1 MVDVVRVEPSITNTN
16 RNASEMSSKMID
28 HASKAALKGTA
39 CLPKTIASCIV
50 LSSALAMTSVPAFA
64 VEPWIM
70 VEKTTFTGDAI
81 SAKQQGVT
89 TDGTNWYFSGTNI
102 LERTDRNYNPSL
114 TVSPAIPDVLKL
126 PSQYSDIGLNHI
138 GDIDYADGL
147 LYISLDSSQRDPVT
161 GGKYE
166 NPVFAVYR
174 ASDLSFTGQAFSLNP
189 PHGIHDIASWVAVDA
204 KNGLGYGMA
213 YENATE
219 IAVYNLSDW
228 SFKEYIPLTHT
239 IDQAQGGKLLDG
251 WMYFSTDND
260 QKIIYRANLKTGEVE
275 NLGNLNIGRE
285 QEVEGLSF
293 NQTKDGWSMY
303 ILNREALESD
313 PTVEAVG
320 FYRYLRPYGNALSG
334 EIHTDI
340 SGALVED
347 SRFARDAASSRIR
360 SAFDAVSAPVLT
372 TASIDAGG
380 VHAAPANAD
389 GIVIW
394 SQALAMTGDTNG
406 SGDAAAFG
414 RNTTGFIGGADAPVG
429 SWRLGVLGGYSH
441 SRFDV
446 TDRASSGSSD
456 NYNLGV
462 YAGTQL
468 GQFGFRAG
476 AIYGWHDIE
485 TRRSVV
491 FPAFSEQVS
500 ADYNATTA
508 QAFSELAYRFDI
520 GHNAF
525 EPFANLAY
533 VHLNTDGF
541 AETGGATSALTAQK
555 ATTENTFST
564 FGVRASTQFD
574 TGVTGAAL
582 HGMLGWQH
590 AYGNVGPTS
599 DLAFNTGASFTI
611 SGVPIAR
618 DALAVEAGFDVLLSS
633 NAKLGASYS
642 GQIAKDAQG
651 HAVKVSFDLKL

>member
-1 MVDVVRVEPSITNTN
+1 
-16 RNASEMSSKMID
+16 MSPKMID
-28 HASKAALKGTA
+28 HASKAALRGTA
-39 CLPKTIASCIV
+39 CLPKTITSSIF

-70 VEKTTFTGDAI
+70 VEKTTFTGTAI
-81 SAKQQGVT
+81 ASKQQGVT

-102 LERTDRNYNPSL
+102 LERTDKSYNPSL
-114 TVSPAIPDVLKL
+114 TVSPAIPDGLKL

-138 GDIDYADGL
+138 GDIDYANGL

-228 SFKEYIPLTHT
+228 SFKEYIPLTQT
-239 IDQAQGGKLLDG
+239 IDQAQGGKLLNG

-260 QKIIYRANLKTGEVE
+260 NKIIYRANLKTGEVE
-275 NLGNLNIGRE
+275 NLGNLKIDGE

-303 ILNREALESD
+303 ILNREALEGNPSE
-313 PTVEAVG
+313 EAVG

-334 EIHTDI
+334 EIHADI
-340 SGALVED
+340 NGALVED
-347 SRFARDAASSRIR
+347 SRFARDAANRR
-360 SAFDAVSAPVLT
+360 LQSAFDAVSAPVLT

-380 VHAAPANAD
+380 VHAGPANAD

-394 SQALAMTGDTNG
+394 SEALAMTGKADG
-406 SGDAAAFG
+406 FGDAAAFD
-414 RNTTGFIGGADAPVG
+414 RNTAGFIGGADAPVG
-429 SWRLGVLGGYSH
+429 NWRLGVLGGYSH
-441 SRFDV
+441 SSFDV

-500 ADYNATTA
+500 ADYNAATA
-508 QAFSELAYRFDI
+508 QAFSELSYRFDI
-520 GHNAF
+520 GRNAF

-533 VHLNTDGF
+533 VHLKTDGF
-541 AETGGATSALTAQK
+541 AETGGTTSALTGQEM
-555 ATTENTFST
+555 TTQNTFST
-564 FGVRASTQFD
+564 LGVRASTQFD
-574 TGVTGAAL
+574 TGATKAAL

-590 AYGNVGPTS
+590 GYGDVSPTS
-599 DLAFNTGASFTI
+599 DLAFNTRASFTI

-618 DALAVEAGFDVLLSS
+618 DALAVEAGFDVSLSS
-633 NAKLGASYS
+633 NATLGASYS

-651 HAVKVSFDLKL
+651 HAFKVSFDLKL

>member
-1 MVDVVRVEPSITNTN
+1 MPPR
-16 RNASEMSSKMID
+16 MID
-28 HASKAALKGTA
+28 QISKAALERAA
-39 CLPKTIASCIV
+39 CIPKTITTCV
-50 LSSALAMTSVPAFA
+50 LLSSALAMTSAPAFA

-70 VEKTTFTGDAI
+70 VEKTTFTGSAI
-81 SAKQQGVT
+81 TSKQQGVT

-102 LERTDRNYNPSL
+102 LERTDKNYNPSL

-174 ASDLSFTGQAFSLNP
+174 ASDLSFTGQAFALTT

-228 SFKEYIPLTHT
+228 SFKEYIPLTQT

-260 QKIIYRANLKTGEVE
+260 EKLIYRANLKTGEVE
-275 NLGNLNIGRE
+275 VLGNLKIDGE

-313 PTVEAVG
+313 PSVEAVG

-334 EIHTDI
+334 EIHADI
-340 SGALVED
+340 NGALVDD
-347 SRFARDAASSRIR
+347 SRFARDAANRR
-360 SAFDAVSAPVLT
+360 LQSAFDAVSAPVLT

-380 VHAAPANAD
+380 IHAGPANAD

-394 SQALAMTGDTNG
+394 TEALTMTGDTKG
-406 SGDAAAFG
+406 FGDAAAFG
-414 RNTTGFIGGADAPVG
+414 RNTTGFVGGADAPVG
-429 SWRLGVLGGYSH
+429 NWRLGVLGGYSH
-441 SRFDV
+441 SSFDV
-446 TDRASSGSSD
+446 ADRASSGLSD

-468 GQFGFRAG
+468 GQVGFRAG

-485 TRRSVV
+485 TRRNVV
-491 FPAFSEQVS
+491 FPAFSESLS
-500 ADYNATTA
+500 ADYNAATA
-508 QAFSELAYRFDI
+508 QAFSELSYRVDV
-520 GHNAF
+520 GRNAF

-541 AETGGATSALTAQK
+541 AETGGTTSALTAQK
-555 ATTENTFST
+555 MTTENTFST
-564 FGVRASTQFD
+564 FGVRASSQLDSGT
-574 TGVTGAAL
+574 TKAAL

-590 AYGNVGPTS
+590 AYGEVRPTS
-599 DLAFNTGASFTI
+599 DLAFNSGASFTI
-611 SGVPIAR
+611 PGVPIAR
-618 DALAVEAGFDVLLSS
+618 DALAIEAGFDVSLSS
-633 NAKLGASYS
+633 NATLGASYS
-642 GQIAKDAQG
+642 GQIAREAQG
-651 HAVKVSFDLKL
+651 HAFKINFDLKL

>member
-1 MVDVVRVEPSITNTN
+1 
-16 RNASEMSSKMID
+16 MSSTID
-28 HASKAALKGTA
+28 DPASKAALKRAVVA
-39 CLPKTIASCIV
+39 CLPTITSCIV
-50 LSSALAMTSVPAFA
+50 VSGALAMTSVPALA

-81 SAKQQGVT
+81 SSKQQGVT
-89 TDGTNWYFSGTNI
+89 TDGTNWYFSGTNV
-102 LERTDRNYNPSL
+102 LERTDKNYNPDL
-114 TVSPAIPDVLKL
+114 RVSPAIPDVLKL

-174 ASDLSFTGQAFSLNP
+174 ASDMSFTGQAFSLNP

-228 SFKEYIPLTHT
+228 SFKEYIPLTQT

-260 QKIIYRANLKTGEVE
+260 KKTICRANLKTGEVE
-275 NLGNLNIGRE
+275 VLGNLKIDRE

-303 ILNREALESD
+303 ILNREALEGN
-313 PTVEAVG
+313 PNEEAVG

-334 EIHTDI
+334 EIHADI
-340 SGALVED
+340 NGALVED
-347 SRFARDAASSRIR
+347 SRFVRDAANRRIR
-360 SAFDAVSAPVLT
+360 SAFDAVAAPSST
-372 TASIDAGG
+372 TAALDDNGL
-380 VHAAPANAD
+380 HAAPANAD

-394 SQALAMTGDTNG
+394 SEALATTGDVKG
-406 SGDAAAFG
+406 SGFAADFG
-414 RNTTGFIGGADAPVG
+414 RETAGFVGGADAPVG
-429 SWRLGVLGGYSH
+429 SWRLGILGGYSH

-456 NYNLGV
+456 NYDLGI
-462 YAGTQL
+462 YAGTQWGAL
-468 GQFGFRAG
+468 GFRTG
-476 AIYGWHDIE
+476 AFYGWHDID
-485 TRRSVV
+485 TKRNVV
-491 FPAFSEQVS
+491 FPAFSESLS
-500 ADYNATTA
+500 ANYRAATA
-508 QAFSELAYRFDI
+508 QAFGELAYRMDV
-520 GHNAF
+520 GGNAI

-533 VHLNTDGF
+533 VHVNTDGF
-541 AETGGATSALTAQK
+541 AETGGTTSALTGQK
-555 ATTENTFST
+555 MTTENAFST
-564 FGVRASTQFD
+564 FGVRASTQLD
-574 TGVTGAAL
+574 TGVAKATL

-590 AYGNVGPTS
+590 AYNDVTPVS
-599 DLAFNTGASFTI
+599 NLAFNTGSSFTI

-618 DALAVEAGFDVLLSS
+618 DALAVEAGFDVSLSS
-633 NAKLGASYS
+633 NATLGASYS
-642 GQIAKDAQG
+642 GQIAKDTQG
-651 HAVKVSFDLKL
+651 HAFKINFDLKL

>member
-1 MVDVVRVEPSITNTN
+1 
-16 RNASEMSSKMID
+16 MSPKMID
-28 HASKAALKGTA
+28 HASKAARKGTA
-39 CLPKTIASCIV
+39 RLSKTISSCIFV
-50 LSSALAMTSVPAFA
+50 SSALAMTSVPALA

-81 SAKQQGVT
+81 TAKQQGVT

-102 LERTDRNYNPSL
+102 LERTDKNYNPNL
-114 TVSPAIPDVLKL
+114 RVAPAIPLALQL
-126 PSQYSDIGLNHI
+126 PSEFSSMGLNHI

-147 LYISLDSSQRDPVT
+147 LYISLDTSKRDPIT
-161 GGKYE
+161 GGKYDH
-166 NPVFAVYR
+166 PVFAVFH
-174 ASDLSFTGQAFSLNP
+174 ASDMSYTGQAFSLNP
-189 PHGIHDIASWVAVDA
+189 PHGTHDIASWVAVDA

-219 IAVYNLSDW
+219 LAVYNLSDW
-228 SFKEYIPLTHT
+228 SFKEYIPLTQT
-239 IDQAQGGKLLDG
+239 ISQAQGGKLLDG

-260 QKIIYRANLKTGEVE
+260 QKTIYRANLKTGEVE

-334 EIHTDI
+334 EIHADI
-340 SGALVED
+340 NGALVED
-347 SRFARDAASSRIR
+347 SRFARDAANSRIR

-372 TASIDAGG
+372 TASIDTDGA
-380 VHAAPANAD
+380 HAAPANAD

-394 SQALAMTGDTNG
+394 SQALAMTGDANG

-414 RNTTGFIGGADAPVG
+414 RNTAGFIGGADAPVG
-429 SWRLGVLGGYSH
+429 SWRVGVLGGYSH

-446 TDRASSGSSD
+446 PDRASSGSSD
-456 NYNLGV
+456 NYNLGL
-462 YAGTQL
+462 YAGTQM

-485 TRRSVV
+485 TRRNVV
-491 FPAFSEQVS
+491 FPAFSEQLS
-500 ADYNATTA
+500 ADYNAATA

-520 GHNAF
+520 GRNAF

-541 AETGGATSALTAQK
+541 AETGGATSALAAQK
-555 ATTENTFST
+555 TTTENTFST

-574 TGVTGAAL
+574 AGTTKTAL

-590 AYGNVGPTS
+590 AYGDVDPASN
-599 DLAFNTGASFTI
+599 LAFNTGASFAI

-618 DALAVEAGFDVLLSS
+618 DALAIEAGLDVSLSS
-633 NAKLGASYS
+633 NATLGASYS

-651 HAVKVSFDLKL
+651 HAFKVSFDLKL

>member
-1 MVDVVRVEPSITNTN
+1 
-16 RNASEMSSKMID
+16 MSSKMTD
-28 HASKAALKGTA
+28 HASRATLKGTA
-39 CLPKTIASCIV
+39 CLPKTITSCIV
-50 LSSALAMTSVPAFA
+50 LSSALAMTSVPALA

-70 VEKTTFTGDAI
+70 VEKTVFTGDATT
-81 SAKQQGVT
+81 SKKQGVT

-102 LERTDRNYNPSL
+102 LERTDGNYNRNLLAAPG
-114 TVSPAIPDVLKL
+114 IPHVLEI
-126 PSQYSDIGLNHI
+126 PSQFSDAGLNHI

-147 LYISLDSSQRDPVT
+147 LYISLDSSVADPVT
-161 GGKYE
+161 GYRYN
-166 NPVFAVYR
+166 NPVFAIYN
-174 ASDLSFTGQAFSLNP
+174 ASDLSYTGKAFALNP
-189 PHGIHDIASWVAVDA
+189 PNGTIDIASWVAVDA

-213 YENATE
+213 YNNATE
-219 IAVYNLSDW
+219 LAVYNLADW
-228 SFKEYIPLTHT
+228 SFKEYIPLSQTV
-239 IDQAQGGKLLDG
+239 DAAQGGKLLDG
-251 WMYFSTDND
+251 WMYFSAND
-260 QKIIYRANLKTGEVE
+260 ETNGIYRANLKTGEVE
-275 NLGNLNIGRE
+275 KLGNLQSPDG
-285 QEVEGLSF
+285 QETEGLAF
-293 NQTKDGWSMY
+293 KMTKDGWKLHV
-303 ILNREALESD
+303 LNREHLDGPNEGK
-313 PTVEAVG
+313 TVA
-320 FYRYLRPYGNALSG
+320 FYQYLRPFGNALSG
-334 EIHTDI
+334 EIHADI

-347 SRFARDAASSRIR
+347 SRFARDAANSRIR
-360 SAFDAVSAPVLT
+360 SAFDGVSAPVLT
-372 TASIDAGG
+372 TASIDTDG
-380 VHAAPANAD
+380 VRAAPANAD

-414 RNTTGFIGGADAPVG
+414 RNTAGFIGGADAPVG

-456 NYNLGV
+456 NYNLGL

-485 TRRSVV
+485 TRRNVV
-491 FPAFSEQVS
+491 FPAFSEQLS
-500 ADYNATTA
+500 ADYNAATA

-520 GHNAF
+520 GRNAF

-533 VHLNTDGF
+533 VNLKTDGF
-541 AETGGATSALTAQK
+541 AETGGTTSALTAQK
-555 ATTENTFST
+555 TTTENTFST

-574 TGVTGAAL
+574 TGATKAAL

-599 DLAFNTGASFTI
+599 DLAFDTGASFTI

-618 DALAVEAGFDVLLSS
+618 DALAVEAGFDVLLSP
-633 NAKLGASYS
+633 NAMLGASYS

-651 HAVKVSFDLKL
+651 HAFKVSFDLKL

>member
-1 MVDVVRVEPSITNTN
+1 
-16 RNASEMSSKMID
+16 MSSKMTD
-28 HASKAALKGTA
+28 HASRATLKGTA
-39 CLPKTIASCIV
+39 CLPKTITSCIV
-50 LSSALAMTSVPAFA
+50 LSSALAMTSVPALA

-70 VEKTTFTGDAI
+70 VEKTVFTGDATT
-81 SAKQQGVT
+81 SKKQGVT

-102 LERTDRNYNPSL
+102 LERTDGNYNRNLLAAPG
-114 TVSPAIPDVLKL
+114 IPHVLEI
-126 PSQYSDIGLNHI
+126 PSQFSDAGLNHI

-147 LYISLDSSQRDPVT
+147 LYISLDSSVADPVT
-161 GGKYE
+161 GYRYN
-166 NPVFAVYR
+166 NPVFAIYN
-174 ASDLSFTGQAFSLNP
+174 ASDLSYTGKAFALNP
-189 PHGIHDIASWVAVDA
+189 PNGTIDIASWVAVDA

-213 YENATE
+213 YNNATE
-219 IAVYNLSDW
+219 LAVYNLADW
-228 SFKEYIPLTHT
+228 SFKEYIPLSQTV
-239 IDQAQGGKLLDG
+239 DAAQGGKLLDG
-251 WMYFSTDND
+251 WMYFSAND
-260 QKIIYRANLKTGEVE
+260 ETNGIYRANLKTGEVE
-275 NLGNLNIGRE
+275 KLGNLQSPDG
-285 QEVEGLSF
+285 QETEGLAF
-293 NQTKDGWSMY
+293 KMTKDGWKLHV
-303 ILNREALESD
+303 LNREHLDGPNEGK
-313 PTVEAVG
+313 TVA
-320 FYRYLRPYGNALSG
+320 FYQYLRPFGNALSG
-334 EIHTDI
+334 EIHADI

-347 SRFARDAASSRIR
+347 SRFARDAANSRIR
-360 SAFDAVSAPVLT
+360 SAFDGVSAPVLT
-372 TASIDAGG
+372 TASIDTDG
-380 VHAAPANAD
+380 VRAAPANAD

-414 RNTTGFIGGADAPVG
+414 RNTAGFIGGADAPVG

-456 NYNLGV
+456 NYNLGL

-485 TRRSVV
+485 TRRNVV
-491 FPAFSEQVS
+491 FPAFSEQLS
-500 ADYNATTA
+500 ADYNAATA

-520 GHNAF
+520 GRNAF

-533 VHLNTDGF
+533 VNLKTDGF
-541 AETGGATSALTAQK
+541 AETGGTTSALTAQK
-555 ATTENTFST
+555 TTTENTFST

-574 TGVTGAAL
+574 TGATKAAL

-618 DALAVEAGFDVLLSS
+618 DALAVEAGFDVLLSP
-633 NAKLGASYS
+633 NAMLGASYS

-651 HAVKVSFDLKL
+651 HAFKVSFDLKL